1 MLINRKRAE
10 EIMKKYE
17 VEAIIASSP
26 ENVTYLSDFWDDS
39 HWSIRGTQVY
49 AVLPLDR
56 NIDPFI
62 VTSVGALDQAAI
74 EKNCWI
80 DKFYTY
86 GKFFTQI
93 PKNKKEHFSKAEEK
107 LKELLNTMNKEDDP
121 VLALKNGLA
130 ERGLIGKRIA
140 IDEMNITPKL
150 FESIRKKVSN
160 TEILYGYSMMREIR
174 SVKTEVEVQRLQR
187 SAEIIEKAFLNAIQ
201 NIHEGMSEIEITDI
215 LKQTVIEQEGLPI
228 LTCIG
233 AGHNSAFP
241 NVIPTDYKVQRGD
254 LIRFDIGCLYEH
266 YYSDTARIAV
276 LGKPTDK
283 QRDYYNAVKIGE
295 EQALR
300 LVRPGTKASEIF
312 GEAVEGVRKAG
323 IPHYERNHVGHGIG
337 IECYDLPNITPL
349 SDDILE
355 EGMVLN
361 VETPY
366 YELGFGGVQVE
377 DTLLV
382 TKSGYQQLTINSRDL
397 FIL

>member
-1 MLINRKRAE
+1 MLVNRKRAE

-26 ENVTYLSDFWDDS
+26 ENVTYLSDFWDDG
-39 HWSIRGTQVY
+39 HWSIKGTQVY

-56 NIDPFI
+56 SIDPFI
-62 VTSVGALDQAAI
+62 VTFVGALDQVAI
-74 EKNCWI
+74 EKKCWI
-80 DKFYTY
+80 SNFYTY
-86 GKFFTQI
+86 GKFFIQV
-93 PKNKKEHFSKAEEK
+93 PDEENFLETEQK
-107 LKELLNTMNKEDDP
+107 LKKLLNNMKEGEDP
-121 VLALKNGLA
+121 VSALINGLA

-174 SVKTEVEVQRLQR
+174 SVKTEEEVKRLQR
-187 SAEIIEKAFLNAIQ
+187 SAEIIEKGFLNAIQ
-201 NIHEGMSEIEITDI
+201 NIHEGMNEIEITDI
-215 LKQTVIEQEGLPI
+215 LRQTVIEQGGLPAFS
-228 LTCIG
+228 CIG

-283 QRDYYNAVKIGE
+283 QRVYYNAVKIGE

-312 GEAVEGVRKAG
+312 REAVEGVRKAG
-323 IPHYERNHVGHGIG
+323 ISHYERNHVGHGIG

-361 VETPY
+361 IETPY

-382 TKSGYQQLTINSRDL
+382 TKSGYQQLTRNSRDL

>member
-1 MLINRKRAE
+1 MLVNRKRAE
-10 EIMKKYE
+10 EIMKKYG

-26 ENVTYLSDFWDDS
+26 ENVTYLSDFWDDG
-39 HWSIRGTQVY
+39 HWSIKGTQVY
-49 AVLPLDR
+49 VVLPLDR
-56 NIDPFI
+56 SIDPFI
-62 VTSVGALDQAAI
+62 VTPVGALDQVVI
-74 EKNCWI
+74 EKKCWI
-80 DKFYTY
+80 GNFYTY
-86 GKFFTQI
+86 GKFFIQVPDEGDLLETEQ
-93 PKNKKEHFSKAEEK
+93 K
-107 LKELLNTMNKEDDP
+107 LKELLNNMKKGEDP
-121 VLALKNGLA
+121 VSALINGLT

-174 SVKTEVEVQRLQR
+174 SVKTEEEIKRLQR
-187 SAEIIEKAFLNAIQ
+187 SAEIIEKGFLDAIQ
-201 NIHEGMSEIEITDI
+201 NIHEGISEIEITDI
-215 LKQTVIEQEGLPI
+215 LRQTVIEQGGLPI
-228 LTCIG
+228 FTCIG

-241 NVIPTDYKVQRGD
+241 NVIPTGYKVQRGD

-283 QRDYYNAVKIGE
+283 QRVYYNAVKIGE

-300 LVRPGTKASEIF
+300 LVRPDIKASEIF
-312 GEAVEGVRKAG
+312 REAVKGVRKAG

-366 YELGFGGVQVE
+366 YELGFGGIQVE

-382 TKSGYQQLTINSRDL
+382 TESGYQQLTRNGRDL

>member
-1 MLINRKRAE
+1 MLVNRKRAG
-10 EIMKKYE
+10 EIMKKYG

-26 ENVTYLSDFWDDS
+26 ENVTYLSDFWDIG
-39 HWSIRGTQVY
+39 HWVIKGTQVY

-56 NIDPFI
+56 SIDPFI
-62 VTSVGALDQAAI
+62 VASVGALDQAAI

-80 DKFYTY
+80 VKFYTY

-93 PKNKKEHFSKAEEK
+93 PKKEHFSEAEEK
-107 LKELLNTMNKEDDP
+107 LKKLLNTMNKEDNP
-121 VLALKNGLA
+121 VSALVNGLA

-160 TEILYGYSMMREIR
+160 TEILYGYSMMREVR
-174 SVKTEVEVQRLQR
+174 SVKTEEEVKRLQR
-187 SAEIIEKAFLNAIQ
+187 SAEIIEKGFLNAIQ
-201 NIHEGMSEIEITDI
+201 NICEGMSEIEITDI
-215 LKQTVIEQEGLPI
+215 LRQTVIEQEGLPV

-241 NVIPTDYKVQRGD
+241 NVIPTDYKVKKGD
-254 LIRFDIGCLYEH
+254 LIRFDVGGLYKN
-266 YYSDTARIAV
+266 YFSDTARIAV
-276 LGKPTDK
+276 LGNPTEK
-283 QRDYYNAVKIGE
+283 QKVYYNAVKIGE
-295 EQALR
+295 EQALK
-300 LVRPGTKASEIF
+300 LIRPGTRTSEIF
-312 GEAVEGVRKAG
+312 KEAVEGVRKAG
-323 IPHYERNHVGHGIG
+323 ILHYERNHVGHGIG
-337 IECYDLPNITPL
+337 IECYDLPTITSL

-361 VETPY
+361 IETPY

-382 TKSGYQQLTINSRDL
+382 TKSGYQQLTRNSRDL

>member
-1 MLINRKRAE
+1 MLVNRKRAE
-10 EIMKKYE
+10 EIMKKYG

-26 ENVTYLSDFWDDS
+26 ENVTYLSDFWDDG
-39 HWSIRGTQVY
+39 HWVIKGTQVY

-56 NIDPFI
+56 SIDPFI

-74 EKNCWI
+74 EKNCWMSN
-80 DKFYTY
+80 FYTY
-86 GKFFTQI
+86 GKFFIQV
-93 PKNKKEHFSKAEEK
+93 PDEEDFSETEQK
-107 LKELLNTMNKEDDP
+107 LKKLLNTMNKEDDP
-121 VLALKNGLA
+121 VSALINGLA
-130 ERGLIGKRIA
+130 ERDLIGKRIA

-174 SVKTEVEVQRLQR
+174 SVKTEEEVKRLQR
-187 SAEIIEKAFLNAIQ
+187 SAEIIEKGFLNAIQ

-215 LKQTVIEQEGLPI
+215 LRQTVIEQGGLPVFA
-228 LTCIG
+228 CIG

-266 YYSDTARIAV
+266 YHSDTARIAV

-283 QRDYYNAVKIGE
+283 QRVYYNAVKIGE

-300 LVRPGTKASEIF
+300 LVKPGTKASEIF
-312 GEAVEGVRKAG
+312 REAVESVRKAG
-323 IPHYERNHVGHGIG
+323 IPHYERNHVGHGVG

-349 SDDILE
+349 SGDILE

-361 VETPY
+361 IETPY

-382 TKSGYQQLTINSRDL
+382 TKSGYQQLTRNGRDL

>member
-1 MLINRKRAE
+1 MLVNRKRAE
-10 EIMKKYE
+10 EIMKKYG

-39 HWSIRGTQVY
+39 HWGIKGTQVY

-56 NIDPFI
+56 SIDPFI
-62 VTSVGALDQAAI
+62 VTSVGTLDQVAI

-80 DKFYTY
+80 DNFYTY
-86 GKFFTQI
+86 GKFFIQV
-93 PKNKKEHFSKAEEK
+93 PDEKDFSETEQK
-107 LKELLNTMNKEDDP
+107 LKKLLNNMKKGEDP
-121 VLALKNGLA
+121 VSALINGLA

-174 SVKTEVEVQRLQR
+174 SVKTEEEVQRLQR
-187 SAEIIEKAFLNAIQ
+187 SVEIIEKGFLNAIQ
-201 NIHEGMSEIEITDI
+201 NIHEGVSEIEITDI
-215 LKQTVIEQEGLPI
+215 LRQTVIEQGGLPI
-228 LTCIG
+228 FSCIG

-283 QRDYYNAVKIGE
+283 QRVYYNAVKIGE

-312 GEAVEGVRKAG
+312 REAVESVRKAG
-323 IPHYERNHVGHGIG
+323 IPHYKRNHVGHGIG

-361 VETPY
+361 IETPY

-382 TKSGYQQLTINSRDL
+382 TKSGYQQLTRNGRDL

>member
-10 EIMKKYE
+10 KIMKKYG

-26 ENVTYLSDFWDDS
+26 ENVTYLSDFWDDG
-39 HWSIRGTQVY
+39 HWSIKGTQVY

-56 NIDPFI
+56 SIDPFI
-62 VTSVGALDQAAI
+62 VTSVGTLDQVAI

-80 DKFYTY
+80 DNFYTY
-86 GKFFTQI
+86 GKFFTQV
-93 PKNKKEHFSKAEEK
+93 PDEKDFSETEQK
-107 LKELLNTMNKEDDP
+107 LKKLLNNMKKGEDP
-121 VLALKNGLA
+121 VSALINGLT

-174 SVKTEVEVQRLQR
+174 SVKTEEEVQRLQR
-187 SAEIIEKAFLNAIQ
+187 STEIIEKSFLNAIQ
-201 NIHEGMSEIEITDI
+201 NIHEGVSEIEITDI
-215 LKQTVIEQEGLPI
+215 LRQTVIEQGGLPI
-228 LTCIG
+228 FSCIG

-241 NVIPTDYKVQRGD
+241 NAIPTDYKVQRGD

-266 YYSDTARIAV
+266 YNSDTARIAV

-283 QRDYYNAVKIGE
+283 QRVYYNAVKIGE

-300 LVRPGTKASEIF
+300 LVRPGAKASEIF
-312 GEAVEGVRKAG
+312 RETVESVRKAG

-382 TKSGYQQLTINSRDL
+382 TKSGYQQLTRNGRDL

>member
-1 MLINRKRAE
+1 MLVNRKRAE
-10 EIMKKYE
+10 EIMKKYG

-26 ENVTYLSDFWDDS
+26 ENVTYLSDFWDIS
-39 HWSIRGTQVY
+39 HWFIKGTQVY
-49 AVLPLDR
+49 TVLPLDR
-56 NIDPFI
+56 SIDPFI

-80 DKFYTY
+80 GKFYTY
-86 GKFFTQI
+86 GKFFTQV
-93 PKNKKEHFSKAEEK
+93 PDEEGFLKTEQK
-107 LKELLNTMNKEDDP
+107 LKKLLNNMKKGEDP
-121 VLALKNGLA
+121 ISALINGLT
-130 ERGLIGKRIA
+130 ESGLIGKRIA

-174 SVKTEVEVQRLQR
+174 AVKTEEEVKRLQR
-187 SAEIIEKAFLNAIQ
+187 SAEIIEKGFLSAIQ

-215 LKQTVIEQEGLPI
+215 LRQTVIEQGGLPF

-241 NVIPTDYKVQRGD
+241 NVIATDYKVKKGD
-254 LIRFDIGCLYEH
+254 LIRFDVGCLYKN
-266 YYSDTARIAV
+266 YFSDTARIAV
-276 LGKPTDK
+276 LGKPTEK
-283 QRDYYNAVKIGE
+283 QKVYYNAVKIGE
-295 EQALR
+295 EQALK
-300 LVRPGTKASEIF
+300 LIKPGTRTSEIF
-312 GEAVEGVRKAG
+312 REAVEGVRKAG

-337 IECYDLPNITPL
+337 IECYDLPSITPL

-361 VETPY
+361 IETPY

-382 TKSGYQQLTINSRDL
+382 TESGYQQLTRNSRDL